1 MTPAAALKQGLKIA
15 RRIRPAVWVLF
26 LINLGLAA
34 LATLPIYRG
43 MLMFTGHSLVS
54 QTLAHG
60 FSLDWLTDFSFNH
73 SGALDRYGTILMWT
87 GLLSIPLNAGLAGG
101 VLARFREPQQK
112 FSLRDFFRDTGHY
125 FWRLIRLM
133 IIGLVCYWIVFRLF
147 NQGLG
152 NLIEK
157 RTRDWLD
164 DRPVFWIRLALDIVV
179 VALLVFVNLVMDYAR
194 VKLIAEEGSSAIQAS
209 LASLGFCLGRL
220 RKAFTVYAV
229 PSLAGYGVLVIYLL
243 LSGWMAS
250 LLKGRTFGQNQ
261 DKLLLALLFIGQQIV
276 MFGRYWFRAATWASE
291 WSYFRNWKFETRDSK
306 FETRNAGSPDASLPS
321 E

>member
-1 MTPAAALKQGLKIA
+1 MQFETRRMTPAAAVKQGLKVA
-15 RRIRPAVWVLF
+15 GRIRPAVWVLF
-26 LINLGLAA
+26 LVNLGLAA
-34 LATLPIYRG
+34 LATVPVYRG
-43 MLMFTGHSLVS
+43 MLRFTGHSLMS

-60 FSLDWLTDFSFNH
+60 FSSDWLADFAFNNP
-73 SGALDRYGTILMWT
+73 GVLARYGTMLLWA
-87 GLLSIPLNAGLAGG
+87 GLLSIPLNTAFAGG
-101 VLARFREPQQK
+101 VLACFREPEKK
-112 FSLRDFFRDTGHY
+112 FALGDFFRHTGHY

-147 NQGLG
+147 NQSLG

-194 VKLIAEEGSSAIQAS
+194 VKLIAEEGSSAIQAC

-220 RKAFTVYAV
+220 RKAFTVYAL

-243 LSGWMAS
+243 LSGLIAWFP
-250 LLKGRTFGQNQ
+250 KGQIFGQTQ
-261 DKLLLALLFIGQQIV
+261 EKLLLALLFIGQQIA

-291 WSYFRNWKFETRDSK
+291 WSYFRASK
-306 FETRNAGSPDASLPS
+306 LETRNASIELSAS
-321 E
+321 